1 MRAILPVVALGFLAA
16 CTYERS
22 PRYSAATPA
31 PQPPVSYPSTTP
43 VYEEP
48 LTPVYQAPLTYE
60 TQGAAYTSAPQ
71 APIVNA
77 DSAASAAAYCQR
89 YGMVA
94 QLQGVQPPNAGNTA
108 FYNCVSAAPAAY
120 GSVPYGTTT
129 QVYQSQTYPAPA
141 YQPPGPVYGSAPVYN
156 NGATYNGGWA
166 APAVLCADP
175 LHQDRPGGTDYR
187 GPPVPGC

>member
-16 CTYERS
+16 CTYQRS
-22 PRYSAATPA
+22 PQYSAPA
-31 PQPPVSYPSTTP
+31 PVSQPSVSYQSTTP
-43 VYEEP
+43 VY
-48 LTPVYQAPLTYE
+48 QAAPLTYQ
-60 TQGAAYTSAPQ
+60 TQAVTYTDASQ
-71 APIVNA
+71 APAVNA

-108 FYNCVSAAPAAY
+108 FYNCVATAPTAY
-120 GSVPYGTTT
+120 GTVPYGTVPT
-129 QVYQSQTYPAPA
+129 QVYQTQTYPAPI
-141 YQPPGPVYGSAPVYN
+141 YQPPGPVYGAAPVYN
-156 NGATYNGGWA
+156 NGPTYNGGWP